1 MLAKVISLVS
11 VYELPRNIGEV
22 LEVDEIT
29 FRNLV
34 KDGRLA
40 PADIEQT
47 EIQTEKPKLTTRKK

>member
-1 MLAKVISLVS
+1 MLAKVILPVS

-40 PADIEQT
+40 PADIEP
-47 EIQTEKPKLTTRKK
+47 EIQTEKPKLTPRKK